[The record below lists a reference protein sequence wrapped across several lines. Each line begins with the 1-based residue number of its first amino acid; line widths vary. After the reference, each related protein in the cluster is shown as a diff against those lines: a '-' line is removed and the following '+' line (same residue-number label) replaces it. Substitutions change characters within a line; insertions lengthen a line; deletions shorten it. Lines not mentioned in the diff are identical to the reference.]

1 LNRWII
7 TSSLAGALALPL
19 LFAPA
24 TASASCNDRKV
35 VGTVAGG
42 VGGALIGNSISGGG
56 GGAVLGGLG
65 GAVLGHEVA
74 RSTCGRERY
83 GYRSRH
89 AEYRG
94 GYQPSRRGY
103 QTYQG
108 DTYPSDAQYGQ
119 APSQRTVYYDRRGN
133 VIYPGG
139 AASGGATAPYAAAS
153 YAPYG
158 SADPSAASACR
169 TETQS
174 YYNDRGELVQH
185 QVQTCA
191 R

>member
-1 LNRWII
+1 MNRWII

-19 LFAPA
+19 LIAPA

-42 VGGALIGNSISGGG
+42 VGGALIGNSISRGG

-83 GYRSRH
+83 GYRDRR

-94 GYQPSRRGY
+94 DYRRGH

-108 DTYPSDAQYGQ
+108 EANPGDAQYGP
-119 APSQRTVYYDRRGN
+119 APTQHAVYYDHRGN
-133 VIYPGG
+133 LIDPSG
-139 AASGGATAPYAAAS
+139 AATPTSYAAG
-153 YAPYG
+153 PYG
-158 SADPSAASACR
+158 PGPYPSSADPSGAACR
-169 TETQS
+169 VETQS